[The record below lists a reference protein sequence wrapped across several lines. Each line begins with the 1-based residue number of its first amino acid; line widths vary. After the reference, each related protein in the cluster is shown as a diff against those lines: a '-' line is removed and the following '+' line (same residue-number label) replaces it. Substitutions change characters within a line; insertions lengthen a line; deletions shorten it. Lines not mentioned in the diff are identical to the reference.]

1 MVKVVAR
8 NYIKEGKLEEF
19 KAIAKVLVEETNKK
33 DAGCI
38 SYALCQ
44 DIMNPQVLAM
54 VEEWES
60 PEALDNHM
68 KAKHFL
74 DNIPKLGALCEK
86 EADISLYNKLF

>member
-8 NYIKEGKLEEF
+8 NFIKEGKAEEF
-19 KAIAKVLVEETNKK
+19 KAIAKVLVEETNKN

-38 SYALCQ
+38 SYTLCE
-44 DIMNPQVLAM
+44 DITNPQVLAM
-54 VEEWES
+54 IEEWES
-60 PEALDNHM
+60 HEALDNHM

-86 EADISLYNKLF
+86 EGEISLYSKLF